1 MARVALGVILR
12 SLVVPAL
19 VLVVGMFVLLGDAQN
34 LLEAT

>member
-1 MARVALGVILR
+1 VARVALGVILR

-19 VLVVGMFVLLGDAQN
+19 VLVVEMFVLLGDVQS